1 MTNNPPNEKIYGG
14 SIGSFFCYAKDYLTG
29 VATALK
35 TKNGALQVDIASGLP
50 SDPATQTTLA
60 AILAKII
67 AAPATEAELELVKSV
82 LDNIKAKTDNLTSD
96 PATQT
101 TLAAIET
108 LLGGTGKLKDN
119 GPAWT
124 PLKNP
129 GYSANC
135 SSTPLD
141 MATPTSG
148 KTLVMDDIHIGLSTV
163 DAIVSLYEESNATAL
178 WTLPL
183 TAGIPFVFTPRNLFS
198 LVTASK
204 KLQLKTNVAA
214 PVYTWCSY
222 HEA

>member
-60 AILAKII
+60 AI
-67 AAPATEAELELVKSV
+67 
-82 LDNIKAKTDNLTSD
+82 
-96 PATQT
+96 
-101 TLAAIET
+101 ET

-124 PLKNP
+124 PLKHP
-129 GYSANC
+129 GYSADA

-141 MATPTSG
+141 VATPTSG
-148 KTLVMDDIHIGLSTV
+148 KTLIVDDIHIGLSAV
-163 DAIVSLYEESNATAL
+163 DATVSLYEESNSTAL
-178 WTLPL
+178 WTMPL
-183 TAGIPFVFTPRNLFS
+183 SAGIPFVFTPRNLFS

-204 KLQLKTNVAA
+204 KIQLKTNVAA